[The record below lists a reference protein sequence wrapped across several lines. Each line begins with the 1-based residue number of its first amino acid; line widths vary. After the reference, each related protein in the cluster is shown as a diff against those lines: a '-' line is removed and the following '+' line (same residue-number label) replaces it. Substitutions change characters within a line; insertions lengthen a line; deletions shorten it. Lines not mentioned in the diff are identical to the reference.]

1 MNKKT
6 DGILLLRIC
15 YWTGAVID
23 AFAVLPM
30 VFPQIGGMF
39 FGIKSFMPGIDY
51 RYAMGMGASLM
62 LGWTILLLW
71 ADRNPLERKGVLLI
85 TVFPVILGLV
95 VTEIFAVSTGFIA
108 AIHMLRSW
116 IMQAILIV
124 LFLFAY
130 FRARRYEIG
139 R

>member
-1 MNKKT
+1 M
-6 DGILLLRIC
+6 LLLRIC
-15 YWTGAVID
+15 YWAGAVID

-30 VFPQIGGMF
+30 LFPQIGGMF

-71 ADRNPLERKGVLLI
+71 GVRKPLERKGILLI

-95 VTEIFAVSTGFIA
+95 ATEIFGVSTGFITP
-108 AIHMLRSW
+108 IHMLRSW

-130 FRARRYEIG
+130 FRAMRYETD